1 MSERHHTPKVF
12 IAGGFK
18 ALGKREIYKLSV
30 GSTLPNDQGSVLP
43 MQYNVIF
50 NISVGLQP
58 TAMCIY
64 DAFSPPGCYVE
75 LTFNRNSF
83 SFLIAMR

>member
-12 IAGGFK
+12 IAGSFK

-30 GSTLPNDQGSVLP
+30 GSTLPWSLGSVLP
-43 MQYNVIF
+43 TQYNVTF

-58 TAMCIY
+58 TAMSIY
-64 DAFSPPGCYVE
+64 DAFSPPGCYINNINYKKLNE
-75 LTFNRNSF
+75 Q
-83 SFLIAMR
+83 